1 MIAFLSFIPQYRI
14 VSAGL
19 HEPWEE
25 KRPVDIRKQTGIWMK
40 ENLPH
45 PIRAMSRAPFIPYHA
60 EGIYYFSPPTYEEVL
75 NTAKVYR
82 IDYIVVDR
90 DVDYDL
96 RPKLKFLFN
105 PGIVP
110 KEIQTNR
117 GYTHPNTGEIL
128 TAVYR
133 IEK

>member
-1 MIAFLSFIPQYRI
+1 
-14 VSAGL
+14 
-19 HEPWEE
+19 
-25 KRPVDIRKQTGIWMK
+25 MK
-40 ENLPH
+40 ENLPR
-45 PIRAMSRAPFIPYHA
+45 PIRVMSRAPFIPYHA
-60 EGIYYFSPPTYEEVL
+60 DGIFFLTPPTYEGVIE
-75 NTAKVYR
+75 TAKANN

-105 PGIVP
+105 PRIVP
-110 KEIQTNR
+110 KDFKLI
-117 GYTHPNTGEIL
+117 GGFTHPNTGEIL